1 MEETLR
7 TMRNK
12 RSIGTN
18 ANFRGYKNIL
28 RELSY
33 HIFMQFFKI
42 YIGDDW
48 Q

>member
-1 MEETLR
+1 MEETELKVS
-7 TMRNK
+7 K

-18 ANFRGYKNIL
+18 ANFKGYKNIR

-42 YIGDDW
+42 YIEDD
-48 Q
+48 